1 MRNKAADEGTRHDS
15 HLGGP
20 LAILLLACAP
30 VSTPADEPA
39 WHALVE
45 RTLAETCAI
54 RKLPIK
60 HPVEVRPMATFEGGY
75 TKGIG
80 STVWEEQYA
89 GAWRDGWCAVGVY
102 CESRD
107 KDKGT
112 VKSAGRPRGL
122 YDPAANVL
130 YVNTES
136 EEFNS
141 TVAHEFTHAL
151 QHQNFPALNALHLWY
166 NRDLAAAGNTVIE
179 GGAHVVGWS
188 FRPSRRMQL
197 CMMTVEEDG
206 SRQPQWWDWAPD
218 DFTALEMFPHAFGP
232 AISMEALLAGGTDG
246 LDALLAN
253 PPLST
258 LAVLRPAQAG
268 AVDFIRLPVDT
279 LAGALSGRNC
289 AVGLRNTVGAVGIW
303 ALFRIHDGASGN
315 RPPAFVDEWQGDR
328 FVHLSCPDEND
339 ELAWLTRWRTTR
351 AAEAFAQRFRAIAPS
366 VAKYGGVLGANPTAV
381 LRNRSVIVATPGL
394 VDTVAAIETS
404 EVRTFARYDDWIESG
419 CFPQEA
425 CYDTDG
431 EGDQG
436 EVRSTFE
443 DGACPLDA
451 QTPRAFSDWLA
462 RVRRARDPSLRRIGE
477 TEPLAAA
484 AGRLGVFCATN
495 TAGNSDLKNACRAG
509 YGSVGYLARL
519 DADPDWQLL
528 PACLGSEG
536 FRAWLESAYYAD
548 VDRPFASPRV
558 VATTHGAALAV
569 RVLERAGAAG
579 LREWLDAPPM
589 SMLQLLRPDQPG
601 DVEFIRMPRS
611 GLAEAGCHI
620 GASESQGVLGIW
632 NLLMDYGRWPEED
645 GLPSFLEDW
654 RGDHQSFIRCDDGGE
669 GETTGWTWTSRWRT
683 TESAEAFASHFR
695 ALAPAA
701 ADETGFS
708 AAARVH
714 LDQGTVWILAP
725 ELEPLAALLKDGV
738 ESRAYA
744 DFRDWVADG
753 CFPRDECN

>member
-39 WHALVE
+39 GHALVE

-122 YDPAANVL
+122 YDPASNVL

-246 LDALLAN
+246 LDALLIPRCRRSRYCD
-253 PPLST
+253 PP
-258 LAVLRPAQAG
+258 RPAPSTSSG
-268 AVDFIRLPVDT
+268 FPSIRLQAPFR
-279 LAGALSGRNC
+279 AGTAQSGCAIPSARSASGRSSVSTM
-289 AVGLRNTVGAVGIW
+289 ARPATVRPRSSTNGRAT
-303 ALFRIHDGASGN
+303 ASCTC
-315 RPPAFVDEWQGDR
+315 PA
-328 FVHLSCPDEND
+328 P
-339 ELAWLTRWRTTR
+339 TRTTN
-351 AAEAFAQRFRAIAPS
+351 S
-366 VAKYGGVLGANPTAV
+366 
-381 LRNRSVIVATPGL
+381 PG
-394 VDTVAAIETS
+394 
-404 EVRTFARYDDWIESG
+404 
-419 CFPQEA
+419 
-425 CYDTDG
+425 
-431 EGDQG
+431 
-436 EVRSTFE
+436 
-443 DGACPLDA
+443 
-451 QTPRAFSDWLA
+451 
-462 RVRRARDPSLRRIGE
+462 
-477 TEPLAAA
+477 
-484 AGRLGVFCATN
+484 
-495 TAGNSDLKNACRAG
+495 
-509 YGSVGYLARL
+509 
-519 DADPDWQLL
+519 
-528 PACLGSEG
+528 
-536 FRAWLESAYYAD
+536 
-548 VDRPFASPRV
+548 
-558 VATTHGAALAV
+558 
-569 RVLERAGAAG
+569 
-579 LREWLDAPPM
+579 
-589 SMLQLLRPDQPG
+589 
-601 DVEFIRMPRS
+601 
-611 GLAEAGCHI
+611 
-620 GASESQGVLGIW
+620 
-632 NLLMDYGRWPEED
+632 
-645 GLPSFLEDW
+645 
-654 RGDHQSFIRCDDGGE
+654 
-669 GETTGWTWTSRWRT
+669 
-683 TESAEAFASHFR
+683 
-695 ALAPAA
+695 
-701 ADETGFS
+701 
-708 AAARVH
+708 
-714 LDQGTVWILAP
+714 
-725 ELEPLAALLKDGV
+725 
-738 ESRAYA
+738 
-744 DFRDWVADG
+744 
-753 CFPRDECN
+753 